1 MISPG
6 KHHPMTKYP
15 VVNIGE
21 LRGILNDLLDHV
33 EAINGPDLR
42 LDQDYY
48 WGVDSD
54 LLYDMTKEVPKAD
67 RVGSL
72 GDSWEFLLNLRK
84 QEGDI
89 KGAGP
94 SLMLIH
100 AAPLLR
106 YIGEKIGR

>member
-1 MISPG
+1 MI
-6 KHHPMTKYP
+6 KYP

-21 LRGILNDLLDHV
+21 LRRIVSDLLDHV

-48 WGVDSD
+48 WDVDSD
-54 LLYDMTKEVPKAD
+54 PLYDMTKEMPKAD

-106 YIGEKIGR
+106 YIGEKVGQ

>member
-1 MISPG
+1 MI
-6 KHHPMTKYP
+6 KYP
-15 VVNIGE
+15 VVDIGE
-21 LRGILNDLLDHV
+21 LRRIVNDLLDHV
-33 EAINGPDLR
+33 EAINGPELR

-48 WGVDSD
+48 WDVDSD
-54 LLYDMTKEVPKAD
+54 LLYDMTKDVPKAD
-67 RVGSL
+67 LVGSL

-89 KGAGP
+89 KIEGP

-106 YIGEKIGR
+106 YIGEKVGQ